1 MQFCK
6 APGFAV
12 RTSCF
17 FSHFFLIL
25 PPRLSL
31 SLMALCAFL
40 FLLALVVFLIFK
52 APWPQNRCF
61 SDKFPESSGR
71 ARQAESG
78 EESGKGSGKKDR
90 ERTGSVWGIGQRGR
104 GENEKRTGEKGR
116 ARRKN
121 KSGNGNR
128 GGGQKGRKEAP
139 VFLRN
144 FSCEPLRQR
153 GVRGESP
160 HGSPDFFRKF
170 FRQLSAPLLRP
181 EFCSRW
187 EWRDR
192 K

>member
-6 APGFAV
+6 APVFAV
-12 RTSCF
+12 CTSRF
-17 FSHFFLIL
+17 PPHSPSWIMIAALEFSL
-25 PPRLSL
+25 PFSSCSL
-31 SLMALCAFL
+31 SVIFR
-40 FLLALVVFLIFK
+40 FSKLLGRKTVVFRINFR
-52 APWPQNRCF
+52 NRR
-61 SDKFPESSGR
+61 P
-71 ARQAESG
+71 G
-78 EESGKGSGKKDR
+78 ETGGKRKRKRGKGPGENGERMGNRTAGKGR
-90 ERTGSVWGIGQRGR
+90 ERKEDRG
-104 GENEKRTGEKGR
+104 KGKSM
-116 ARRKN
+116 AKEQEWERKQ
-121 KSGNGNR
+121 
-128 GGGQKGRKEAP
+128 GGGQTGRKEAP

-187 EWRDR
+187 ERTDR

>member
-6 APGFAV
+6 APVFEVCTSRFPPHSPSWIMIAAPGFSLPFS
-12 RTSCF
+12 SC
-17 FSHFFLIL
+17 
-25 PPRLSL
+25 SL
-31 SLMALCAFL
+31 FVI
-40 FLLALVVFLIFK
+40 FLLFK
-52 APWPQNRCF
+52 APWPQNRCL
-61 SDKFPESSGR
+61 SDKFPESPAGR
-71 ARQAESG
+71 DRRKAEK
-78 EESGKGSGKKDR
+78 EAGKRTWR
-90 ERTGSVWGIGQRGR
+90 ERGSVWGIGQRGR
-104 GENEKRTGEKGR
+104 GENGKRTGEKGR
-116 ARRKN
+116 AWRKN

-128 GGGQKGRKEAP
+128 GVGQTGRKEAP

-153 GVRGESP
+153 GVRGDSP